1 MRRVDLAAHS
11 PHHCAVIPFVGNSNA
26 KAGFL
31 DTGMD
36 LDRQRVYISLAEAGV
51 QIAQEIGWHPPSAV
65 RERDARIEE
74 LEGEVGDLRRQL
86 QDANRQL
93 DAIDFIG
100 RGPMKA
106 YKKSGR
112 PKKEETT
119 TAKAA

>member
-1 MRRVDLAAHS
+1 MRVVDQAVMP
-11 PHHCAVIPFVGNSNA
+11 PHRCAVFPQVGNSNSQ
-26 KAGFL
+26 GFF
-31 DTGMD
+31 DTGTD
-36 LDRQRVYISLAEAGV
+36 LDRQRVYVSFTAVCEMARELGW
-51 QIAQEIGWHPPSAV
+51 IGPTAIKGK
-65 RERDARIEE
+65 DARIEE
-74 LEGEVGDLRRQL
+74 LEGEVDDLRQQL

-106 YKKSGR
+106 YKKPGR